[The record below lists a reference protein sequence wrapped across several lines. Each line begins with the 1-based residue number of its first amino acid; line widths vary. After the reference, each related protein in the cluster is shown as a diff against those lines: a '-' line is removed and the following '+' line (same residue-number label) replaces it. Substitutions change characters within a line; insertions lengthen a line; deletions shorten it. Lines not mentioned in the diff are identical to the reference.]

1 MELSISY
8 VSELNGGQFAMNSDT
23 REKYLQLISDK
34 DAESLKV
41 SADKLGKKAEEFLND
56 ILTLSVVTTFQGEN
70 EPAALTKLY
79 FDGDIDVILPRKGE
93 TVDHQT
99 LELHQRVLELA
110 LQNRR
115 ESIRMLLQL
124 FDLKDLA
131 RLI

>member
-1 MELSISY
+1 M
-8 VSELNGGQFAMNSDT
+8 
-23 REKYLQLISDK
+23 
-34 DAESLKV
+34 
-41 SADKLGKKAEEFLND
+41 
-56 ILTLSVVTTFQGEN
+56 
-70 EPAALTKLY
+70 Y
-79 FDGDIDVILPRKGE
+79 FDGDIDVILPRKGK

-131 RLI
+131 KLI